1 MLYLVLLSPL
11 CLEPFDMRPAITM
24 GSFAMNVLA
33 WNNYIEDS
41 LCRSQNHAPAAC
53 CVWKA
58 LNQRVSAAAS
68 KQHKLSAAYSRIFM
82 AARHSYPQQQAKD
95 YVESLPK
102 QLHWGHVFCS
112 QDRAPAA
119 CCVWKALN
127 QRVSAGGQEPM
138 TVCPGQRRPDSIEV
152 KTYLQMSDFGYGQ
165 VAKP

>member
-1 MLYLVLLSPL
+1 
-11 CLEPFDMRPAITM
+11 MRPAITM

-41 LCRSQNHAPAAC
+41 LCRSQNH
-53 CVWKA
+53 
-58 LNQRVSAAAS
+58 
-68 KQHKLSAAYSRIFM
+68 
-82 AARHSYPQQQAKD
+82 
-95 YVESLPK
+95 
-102 QLHWGHVFCS
+102 
-112 QDRAPAA
+112 APAA

>member
-1 MLYLVLLSPL
+1 
-11 CLEPFDMRPAITM
+11 M

-41 LCRSQNHAPAAC
+41 PSRSQNHAPAAC

-95 YVESLPK
+95 YVESLHNYIEDMFFVRKIVP
-102 QLHWGHVFCS
+102 
-112 QDRAPAA
+112 
-119 CCVWKALN
+119 
-127 QRVSAGGQEPM
+127 QRLA
-138 TVCPGQRRPDSIEV
+138 VCG
-152 KTYLQMSDFGYGQ
+152 
-165 VAKP
+165 KP

>member
-1 MLYLVLLSPL
+1 
-11 CLEPFDMRPAITM
+11 MRPAITM

-41 LCRSQNHAPAAC
+41 PSRSQIHAPAAC

-95 YVESLPK
+95 YVESLHNYIEDMFFVRKIVP
-102 QLHWGHVFCS
+102 
-112 QDRAPAA
+112 
-119 CCVWKALN
+119 
-127 QRVSAGGQEPM
+127 QRLA
-138 TVCPGQRRPDSIEV
+138 VCG
-152 KTYLQMSDFGYGQ
+152 
-165 VAKP
+165 KP